1 MIACKEAVQRLWDYL
16 DRHLDEREDLD
27 VEQHLGLCRHCCGEL
42 EFAKQV
48 RSRLAATAATPL
60 SAETRSRLESMLRR
74 INA

>member
-27 VEQHLGLCRHCCGEL
+27 VEQHLGLCRHCCGQL

-60 SAETRSRLESMLRR
+60 LGETRSRLESMLRR

>member
-60 SAETRSRLESMLRR
+60 PAETRSRLESMLRR

>member
-48 RSRLAATAATPL
+48 RSKLAATAAMPL
-60 SAETRSRLESMLRR
+60 PGETRSRLESMLRR

>member
-16 DRHLDEREDLD
+16 DRHLGEREELD
-27 VEQHLGLCRHCCGEL
+27 MEQHLGLCRHCCGEL

-60 SAETRSRLESMLRR
+60 PAETRSRLESMLRR